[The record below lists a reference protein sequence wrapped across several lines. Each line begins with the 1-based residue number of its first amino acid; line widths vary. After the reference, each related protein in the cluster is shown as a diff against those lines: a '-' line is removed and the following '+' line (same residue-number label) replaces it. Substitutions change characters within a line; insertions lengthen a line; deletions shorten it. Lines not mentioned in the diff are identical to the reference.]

1 MNPDL
6 TPPTTREIRAARRL
20 FGHTQPQAAAIVG
33 AGFRTWQH
41 WEAPENSKDH
51 HNMPRV
57 KFDYYL
63 RVSSKLAKAE
73 AYNKDVLDA
82 TRIEQLE
89 KVMSQG
95 IVDQLTH
102 LMLQDTKVHKIKTLL
117 CELYQVL
124 NSLGANDK
132 VLEQVSAA
140 IDDTVLPY
148 STILMPGNV

>member
-20 FGHTQPQAAAIVG
+20 FGHTQQAAAIVAG

-63 RVSSKLAKAE
+63 HASSKLAKAE
-73 AYNKDVLDA
+73 AYNKYA

-89 KVMSQG
+89 KVLPQG
-95 IVDQLTH
+95 IVDQLTN
-102 LMLQDTKVHKIKTLL
+102 LMLQDTKTNKIKILL
-117 CELYQVL
+117 CEGNFKSSEVTHYADY
-124 NSLGANDK
+124 G
-132 VLEQVSAA
+132 E
-140 IDDTVLPY
+140 LPE
-148 STILMPGNV
+148 